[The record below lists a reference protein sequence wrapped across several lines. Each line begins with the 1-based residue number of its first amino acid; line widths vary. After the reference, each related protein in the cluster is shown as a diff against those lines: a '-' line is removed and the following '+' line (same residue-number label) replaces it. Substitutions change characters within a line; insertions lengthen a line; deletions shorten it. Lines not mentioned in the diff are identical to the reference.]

1 MPRRPQTA
9 PSTLFLT
16 RPDTC
21 GVDCDGFYFPA
32 NNGCRAAKREP
43 PDYQK
48 TLAFALGIMYNIRVR
63 KKRRAKCAG
72 MMELADVPDS
82 KSGGGDTVR
91 VRPPLPAP
99 KSCRPFGRIFFV
111 GLKSVKKCES
121 GRTKSARFEQVKTDG
136 FDVQAGFY
144 GNSGALI
151 LLNEII
157 IRRMCYRPK
166 HILFYDHYHII
177 FEN

>member
-1 MPRRPQTA
+1 MSGVLRLSCCACNRFINAVLPRRPQTA

-99 KSCRPFGRIFFV
+99 KSCRPFGRFF
-111 GLKSVKKCES
+111 
-121 GRTKSARFEQVKTDG
+121 
-136 FDVQAGFY
+136 Y
-144 GNSGALI
+144 
-151 LLNEII
+151 
-157 IRRMCYRPK
+157 
-166 HILFYDHYHII
+166 ILFCW
-177 FEN
+177 FEIRQEMRKRPNKIRPF